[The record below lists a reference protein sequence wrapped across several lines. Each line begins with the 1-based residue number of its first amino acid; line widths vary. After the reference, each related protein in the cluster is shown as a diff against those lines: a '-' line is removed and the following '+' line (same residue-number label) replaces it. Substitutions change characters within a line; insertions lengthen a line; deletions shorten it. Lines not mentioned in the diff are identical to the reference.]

1 MYALEIVIHGKTSM
15 PGEHPWLQQE
25 LQKLLDRHAPFISE
39 ELKVV
44 SVRAYEVEDE
54 EGD

>member
-1 MYALEIVIHGKTSM
+1 MYALEIAIEGKVSM
-15 PGEHPWLQQE
+15 PGEQPWIEQE
-25 LQKLLDRHAPFISE
+25 LQKLLYLHAPFIGL

-44 SVRAYEVEDE
+44 KARAYEVEE